1 MLKIHQV
8 SRRDVSINNEVD
20 EAVEA
25 MVKNI
30 FIEITDE
37 KSGKPLIKCTE
48 CNKTF
53 HFRHKKKGH
62 IKKYH
67 LNEVHMCTFSIDCG
81 TRLCGEIFKSGITL
95 TQHILDCHNTDGLG
109 FDVFDDD
116 NITWQHESSILENG
130 NETQSY
136 ENEDGIGTTNKSHV
150 ENRSTD
156 ENKHIVE
163 DMNDTNVKSVADE
176 RHSLISNCLEIEKQK
191 PFEKE
196 ILRLNSESCDVKSDK
211 TSTVRS
217 NFCGKIVRDLL
228 QEKNEKETQTA
239 EEKNESSIE
248 NFSQHYKVI
257 EDEESKLIMYGCLY
271 CDYKEKFLKLQSLS
285 QHIKKKHRIPLGN
298 FVCDVCGSVFRNS
311 IQLQS
316 HLRYLSK

>member
-1 MLKIHQV
+1 MLKIHKV
-8 SRRDVSINNEVD
+8 SRRDVSINNEDD

-25 MVKNI
+25 MVKNT
-30 FIEITDE
+30 FIEIIEE

-53 HFRHKKKGH
+53 HFRHKKKEH

-67 LNEVHMCTFSIDCG
+67 LNEVHMCTFSDDCG

-116 NITWQHESSILENG
+116 NIAWQHESSTLPNG
-130 NETQSY
+130 NED
-136 ENEDGIGTTNKSHV
+136 ENEDSIGMTNKSHV
-150 ENRSTD
+150 ENMSTD
-156 ENKHIVE
+156 ENKLIVE

-176 RHSLISNCLEIEKQK
+176 GHILIPNCLEIVKQK
-191 PFEKE
+191 PFEIE
-196 ILRLNSESCDVKSDK
+196 ILRQNSESCNEKPDK
-211 TSTVRS
+211 TATVRS
-217 NFCGKIVRDLL
+217 DFCEKNVRDFL
-228 QEKNEKETQTA
+228 EVKDEKETQKA
-239 EEKNESSIE
+239 EEKNECSIE
-248 NFSQHYKVI
+248 NFSKHYKVI
-257 EDEESKLIMYGCLY
+257 EDEETKLVMYGCLY

-285 QHIKKKHRIPLGN
+285 QHLKKKHRIPLGN
-298 FVCDVCGSVFRNS
+298 IVCDVCGSVFRNS